1 VEWFKLT
8 PEQRAKIK
16 ELRAS
21 KRHKARN
28 ASSVQTKQPETNVE
42 AEAEAAVSS
51 VAQDSSPARNNNGSH
66 IPPTSRGV
74 RSLKRN

>member
-42 AEAEAAVSS
+42 AEAAVSS